1 LNPTVVFTAP
11 SDSMLWSW
19 SSVLSIVPVSIAA
32 SSVLRI

>member
-1 LNPTVVFTAP
+1 LNPAVFTVP
-11 SDSMLWSW
+11 SVSMLWSW